1 MENAYMDLSGNDFL
15 AASSFLQTAE
25 SPMKLVYGASIA
37 TMCLIVTG
45 VYFNRGF
52 LIVFRVLAYLLA
64 LSTMTLT
71 VKSVY
76 VNHGY
81 NFPKFVSCMHFISAG
96 ILCFGIMA
104 WRKHAADKPIAI
116 PSLKQMGTLIT
127 PTALAFACGIGANN
141 LALLYAN
148 AAFVEMVGASSPV
161 CVVGVSIAIGKGFNM
176 KLIWPV
182 LMVCLGIATCASGEL
197 KFSMLG
203 FGLAVFATLARA
215 IKTVLQHALMDGEEH
230 AFDPIELLAWMS
242 LPSIAV
248 MMTWSVVT
256 EGMEPWA
263 KVTGETA
270 LPLILAIGI
279 TCVNAC
285 ILNVAN
291 LFVIKDLGAVAT
303 QLAGQLKGILIVLGG
318 VAMLGES
325 VQLVQIAGYGFV
337 LGGVS
342 WYNKKDKELKEA
354 KKAQSEQAKEST
366 PLVK

>member
-1 MENAYMDLSGNDFL
+1 MDLSGNDFL
-15 AASSFLQTAE
+15 AASSFLQTAD

-52 LIVFRVLAYLLA
+52 LVVFRVLAYLLA

-76 VNHGY
+76 KNHGY

-104 WRKHAADKPIAI
+104 WRKHAAEKPIAI
-116 PSLKQMGTLIT
+116 PSLKQMGTMIT

-197 KFSMLG
+197 KFSMIG

-215 IKTVLQHALMDGEEH
+215 IKTVLQHALMDGDEH

-248 MMTWSVVT
+248 MMTWSVLT
-256 EGMEPWA
+256 EGMAPFERL
-263 KVTGETA
+263 TGENGLA
-270 LPLILAIGI
+270 LILAIGI

-303 QLAGQLKGILIVLGG
+303 QLAGNLKGILIVLGG
-318 VAMLGES
+318 VAMLGEH
-325 VQLVQIAGYGFV
+325 VQLMQIGGYGFV
-337 LGGVS
+337 VAGVA
-342 WYNKKDKELKEA
+342 WYNKTDKEIKDA
-354 KKAQSEQAKEST
+354 KKAEAEGAKEST